1 MARTKTFELAAA
13 HDQAAALRQ
22 SAGLSHRALR
32 PAPPPAS
39 TFSTDRAHFPALVW
53 SYGDTAMKI
62 YGFCQKSPYLTLG
75 DVQAV
80 ADHRGCTNYRKAISG
95 TNEHLTPATDLG
107 MSNDSTRKHDI
118 YDTAFPDGWECEWVA
133 AIEKFRRSTEAQ

>member
-1 MARTKTFELAAA
+1 
-13 HDQAAALRQ
+13 
-22 SAGLSHRALR
+22 
-32 PAPPPAS
+32 
-39 TFSTDRAHFPALVW
+39 
-53 SYGDTAMKI
+53 MKI

-80 ADHRGCTNYRKAISG
+80 AITEDVRIIASHIS
-95 TNEHLTPATDLG
+95 TNEQDARYDLG

-133 AIEKFRRSTEAQ
+133 AKKIEKHEALRAILFEYNARVMLARLEVSQ